1 MSSARSFR
9 NKGVCI
15 AGAGFLSL
23 AIVVIAP
30 ASAQTAAAEK
40 DATQSR
46 EQIVSARTVGVKGAL
61 RSVVWSDASLQDLAK
76 LRLENAAATLSR
88 TPGAL
93 RHTKVLV
100 ARADVCSEAG
110 EETLVQ
116 IRSPLTCGSLGC
128 QMMILSETGAAPRV
142 LMQTIG
148 DTIDAPA
155 LDEIVINSG
164 DVRQRVWRYDRG
176 LYQKSKQ

>member
-1 MSSARSFR
+1 MGSARSFR
-9 NKGVCI
+9 NKGASFAA
-15 AGAGFLSL
+15 AGLFSL
-23 AIVVIAP
+23 AVAT
-30 ASAQTAAAEK
+30 ASAQVPTTDK

-61 RSVVWSDASLQDLAK
+61 RSVVWSDASLQDLTQ
-76 LRLENAAATLSR
+76 LRLEKTAATLSR
-88 TPGAL
+88 TPGAM
-93 RHTKVLV
+93 RHTKVWV

-128 QMMILSETGAAPRV
+128 QMMILSEAGVAPRV
-142 LMQTIG
+142 LMQTVG

-164 DVRQRVWRYDRG
+164 DARQRVWRYDRG
-176 LYQKSKQ
+176 LYQKSKP